1 MVLMRRTAVG
11 ITFLTS
17 TFTLTNYLSPEL
29 FADLT
34 FLLFFSEFICS
45 SFEFA
50 CASGDQCVRSSYQCD
65 GVFDCRDHSDE
76 RDCRKSKHF
85 KNQLCLLL

>member
-34 FLLFFSEFICS
+34 FLLFRVYLFF
-45 SFEFA
+45 
-50 CASGDQCVRSSYQCD
+50 
-65 GVFDCRDHSDE
+65 
-76 RDCRKSKHF
+76 
-85 KNQLCLLL
+85 L